1 MIALLFMKAPL
12 KGFKLGSGRFR
23 HLLCEGVGCISPS
36 PGLSLLS
43 HSGMFY
49 L

>member
-1 MIALLFMKAPL
+1 MGLLFMKVPL
-12 KGFKLGSGRFR
+12 KGFKLGSSRFR
-23 HLLCEGVGCISPS
+23 RLLCEGVGCISPS
-36 PGLSLLS
+36 PGLSLIS